1 MIDFKK
7 YHLEITNKKAIQ
19 LIHIFINIAFIFCII
34 GIITLWFYNWY
45 YPTIYLYKS
54 SLILFRTGILIEV
67 SSIICGIFF
76 SNYEYL
82 K

>member
-7 YHLEITNKKAIQ
+7 YHLEITNPKA
-19 LIHIFINIAFIFCII
+19 LKLINIFLHIAFFICLI
-34 GIITLWFYNWY
+34 GISILWIYNFNY
-45 YPTIYLYKS
+45 TSIYLYKS
-54 SLILFRTGILIEV
+54 SIIIFRTGILIAIFP
-67 SSIICGIFF
+67 IICGIFF

>member
-7 YHLEITNKKAIQ
+7 YHLEITNKKAIK
-19 LIHIFINIAFIFCII
+19 LIQIILHIASIFCITGI
-34 GIITLWFYNWY
+34 GALWFYNWY
-45 YPTIYLYKS
+45 YPSIYLYKS
-54 SLILFRTGILIEV
+54 SLILFRTGILTSV
-67 SSIICGIFF
+67 FSIICGIFF

>member
-7 YHLEITNKKAIQ
+7 YHLEITNKKA
-19 LIHIFINIAFIFCII
+19 LKLINIFLHIAFTFCVISI
-34 GIITLWFYNWY
+34 GVLCFYNWY
-45 YPTIYLYKS
+45 LPSIYLYKS
-54 SLILFRTGILIEV
+54 SLILFRTGILTGIFP
-67 SSIICGIFF
+67 IICGIFF